1 MEIKEEFDCFRAPV
15 SSDASCMTSNLSANE
30 SYASNDSFL
39 IPAVPSLTSKMSIE
53 RIHNARKLMQLP
65 SPTTNVTPQRSD
77 SIIEINFNT
86 DSHCSSQEIF
96 STPRSSGTR
105 DVLRDCSM
113 YASPSF
119 PDNFPLSG
127 SSEYVSGPPGGTP
140 FPRHKTSPKI
150 LANLSLDVVNRSPIS
165 VKPPILNL
173 SEGDWETNIQTDL
186 CPVQSIL
193 SDPTLL
199 LSPDQSHIQCDHNGE
214 YETPSHYYLNS
225 SIVLPPVPFNSPVT
239 PGFFPATA
247 ELFTMAKEGDD
258 MAFTILPS
266 ENIQNQNSDID
277 DSKLLE
283 DLCNAAA
290 KQEEEDKIRHMA
302 EKHDKHRI
310 FTGDHSLEELLN
322 EMPIRKDI
330 QGGSMDCQYL
340 SEAKRAKRE
349 ERKIRQL
356 TEIPKPR
363 VSNKYTHLTAEEVE
377 RISLQR
383 RVATEYKGAMT
394 TAQKEIVRRGNINDC
409 LSMLRKIIPGISDST
424 ENTEVYEITARYV
437 AFLKEKTEGKH
448 DRNYLYENLE
458 L

>member
-1 MEIKEEFDCFRAPV
+1 MG
-15 SSDASCMTSNLSANE
+15 
-30 SYASNDSFL
+30 
-39 IPAVPSLTSKMSIE
+39 IE

-65 SPTTNVTPQRSD
+65 SPAANVTPQRSD
-77 SIIEINFNT
+77 SIVEINFNT
-86 DSHCSSQEIF
+86 DGHCSSQESF
-96 STPRSSGTR
+96 STPPSSGTR
-105 DVLRDCSM
+105 DELRDCSM

-127 SSEYVSGPPGGTP
+127 SCEYVSGPPGGTP

-150 LANLSLDVVNRSPIS
+150 LANLSLDVVNRSPTTT
-165 VKPPILNL
+165 KPPILNL

-186 CPVQSIL
+186 GPVQNIP

-199 LSPDQSHIQCDHNGE
+199 ISPDQSHIQCDLNGE
-214 YETPSHYYLNS
+214 YETPSHYYFNN

-247 ELFTMAKEGDD
+247 ELFTMAREGDD

-266 ENIQNQNSDID
+266 ENIQNENSGID

-290 KQEEEDKIRHMA
+290 KQEEEDKIRQRA
-302 EKHDKHRI
+302 DKHDKHRI

-322 EMPIRKDI
+322 EMPISKDF
-330 QGGSMDCQYL
+330 QGRPMDCQYL

-349 ERKIRQL
+349 ERKLRQL
-356 TEIPKPR
+356 KEIRP
-363 VSNKYTHLTAEEVE
+363 SNKYTHLTADEVE

-409 LSMLRKIIPGISDST
+409 LSMLRKIIPGISDTT